1 WRTDAGGAVGG
12 RTAGPTGERWAPPG
26 HSPAVVSEGPVGLG
40 HLVGVLAT
48 LDSGTEAV
56 GGVQDLVHQTL
67 GHGVLATRAGVVDQ
81 PAQRQRG
88 GAAGLDLDRHLVG
101 RTADAAGADLEGRP
115 DVVQRLLQGDD
126 RVLAVLLTGAL
137 ERAVDD
143 ALGGRILAV
152 QEELVDQLRDDRR
165 AEDGV
170 DDELALGSGALTRHY
185 FFSFFA
191 P

>member
-1 WRTDAGGAVGG
+1 RSSLCPLLCSCA
-12 RTAGPTGERWAPPG
+12 RL
-26 HSPAVVSEGPVGLG
+26 S
-40 HLVGVLAT
+40 T
-48 LDSGTEAV
+48 LFPYT
-56 GGVQDLVHQTL
+56 TL
-67 GHGVLATRAGVVDQ
+67 FRS
-81 PAQRQRG
+81 
-88 GAAGLDLDRHLVG
+88 
-101 RTADAAGADLEGRP
+101 RP

-143 ALGGRILAV
+143 ALGDRLLAV
-152 QEELVDQLRDDRR
+152 QEDLVDQLRDDRR

>member
-1 WRTDAGGAVGG
+1 
-12 RTAGPTGERWAPPG
+12 
-26 HSPAVVSEGPVGLG
+26 
-40 HLVGVLAT
+40 
-48 LDSGTEAV
+48 
-56 GGVQDLVHQTL
+56 HQRL
-67 GHGVLATRAGVVDQ
+67 GHGVLATRAGVADQ

-143 ALGGRILAV
+143 ALGDRLLAV
-152 QEELVDQLRDDRR
+152 QEDLVDQLRYDRR

-170 DDELALGSGALTRHY
+170 ADELALGRGALTRQY
-185 FFSFFA
+185 FFSLFA
-191 P
+191 PSRDRACCRALTDWVSRAPRTIL